1 MIYEVIIWAALATV
15 TCVIMYSVL
24 GKQVGKGSDDALDL
38 DKIFKPKS
46 PQTPNGS
53 NVVPMVQKTKTI
65 FSPIQAIDNG
75 FTESHFISGAK
86 AAYSMI
92 LEAFANGDK
101 DLLKSLLTND
111 VYMVYEDAINARES
125 KNYRQVTDL
134 GRLKS
139 VKVQDVKM
147 DGAIARIH
155 VVYEAELTSALLNE
169 EGDVV
174 EGDPDVLSS
183 ISEVWE
189 YERNLKSSSQNWLLA
204 DVVPSEGDELEA
216 DPTPDTKSVKK
227 PKRKPDNK

>member
-15 TCVIMYSVL
+15 TCVVMYSVL
-24 GKQVGKGSDDALDL
+24 GKQVGKGGTDDALDL

-46 PQTPNGS
+46 ETNPNGS
-53 NVVPMVQKTKTI
+53 NVVPLNSKPKTI
-65 FSPIQAIDNG
+65 FSPIQALDSE
-75 FTESHFISGAK
+75 FTESHFLNGAK

-92 LEAFANGDK
+92 LEAFASGDK
-101 DLLKSLLTND
+101 DLLKSLLTDD
-111 VYMVYEDAINARES
+111 VYVVYEDAISARES

-139 VKVQDVKM
+139 AKIKDVKM

-155 VVYEAELTSALLNE
+155 VVYDAELTSALLNE
-169 EGDVV
+169 AGDVV

-189 YERNLKSSSQNWLLA
+189 YERNLKGSDPNWLLA
-204 DVVPSEGDELEA
+204 DVVPSSGDTLEA
-216 DPTPDTKSVKK
+216 DPSPDTKPDTTKEKK
-227 PKRKPDNK
+227 